1 MAGWSR
7 RDVLRGGGLL
17 AGTLLAGGA
26 LTGCATPP
34 PRPPSPFR
42 LATGPEG
49 AVYREIG
56 AALARLLDREWGR
69 EVVEVVHTDSAPE
82 NVALLTSGRA
92 ELAFVNVD
100 VALAHPEPVVALARV
115 FDSVLHALVPAAS
128 PARDARDL
136 DGLILAGGAPRSGTR
151 FVTERLLEV
160 AGVRATLR
168 SHTQADSVRAFRA
181 GEVDGVLSLT
191 GMPTPAVTELAAS
204 GGVRLLDLT
213 VQVEALVARH
223 PLEYVPVV
231 VPATMYPPLAAAPAP
246 AVPTLLAVSPSMDD
260 ALAHWLTDQLF
271 VHSGELSRVRL
282 EAGQINPR
290 TGAATTPVPL
300 HPAARRWFRDHKP

>member
-1 MAGWSR
+1 MSGWSR
-7 RDVLRGGGLL
+7 RDVLLGGGAL
-17 AGTLLAGGA
+17 AGALLAGGA
-26 LTGCATPP
+26 LTGCAPP
-34 PRPPSPFR
+34 PRPPEPFR

-56 AALARLLDREWGR
+56 SALAGLLDREWGR

-92 ELAFVNVD
+92 ELGFVNVD

-128 PARDARDL
+128 PARDVRDL
-136 DGLILAGGAPRSGTR
+136 DGLTLACGAPLSGTR

-191 GMPTPAVTELAAS
+191 GMPTPAVTSSPRPAGS
-204 GGVRLLDLT
+204 GCWT
-213 VQVEALVARH
+213 
-223 PLEYVPVV
+223 
-231 VPATMYPPLAAAPAP
+231 
-246 AVPTLLAVSPSMDD
+246 
-260 ALAHWLTDQLF
+260 
-271 VHSGELSRVRL
+271 
-282 EAGQINPR
+282 
-290 TGAATTPVPL
+290 
-300 HPAARRWFRDHKP
+300 